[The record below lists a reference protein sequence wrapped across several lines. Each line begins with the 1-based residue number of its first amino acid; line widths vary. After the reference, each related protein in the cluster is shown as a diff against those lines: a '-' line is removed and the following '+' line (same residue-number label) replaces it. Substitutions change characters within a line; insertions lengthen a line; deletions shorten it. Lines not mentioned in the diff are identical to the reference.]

1 MTKSDLHP
9 WPISQACRDQS
20 AALGFDPDHPEQM
33 TATPNL
39 EANAILAASP
49 RKSSSPVKPVV
60 ATAIGGSAVG
70 YPGCSK
76 AAPTWEVIEPAP
88 ITIVEVPPLVAP
100 STPSID
106 WPAIYAAI
114 EPILPHLPTM
124 ALVGSAILIW
134 RELRR
139 FNRAQASAA
148 DLANEEHEETPMVD
162 SAAAGATVEDPKPE
176 FNLLIG
182 GASHTGKV
190 RTENQDAYTVREIAA
205 GNGLAIVC
213 DGVGGHP
220 GGRAAARYAARKLKG
235 RIEMGLIVGLNPEE
249 ALEEA
254 LGHVAEQMAADG
266 IEGLTTALITHLGG
280 EHLTW
285 AGLGDGRIAVIHPDG
300 MHQDLMAPHHA
311 LDQPSNVITAHLEAG
326 KFHRPRL
333 GSLRAAPETLIF
345 AMSDGAG
352 DLLDLGAIAKN
363 RKTYLKVLREIGP
376 ELFCGQIL
384 DRLEALTIP
393 GSTVPLHSDNL
404 TITVAM
410 NTRVEDQA

>member
-1 MTKSDLHP
+1 
-9 WPISQACRDQS
+9 
-20 AALGFDPDHPEQM
+20 
-33 TATPNL
+33 
-39 EANAILAASP
+39 
-49 RKSSSPVKPVV
+49 PVKPL
-60 ATAIGGSAVG
+60 AAAAIGGSAVG

-76 AAPTWEVIEPAP
+76 AAPTWDVIEQSVPSGGEATPIVHAP
-88 ITIVEVPPLVAP
+88 N
-100 STPSID
+100 TPVD
-106 WPAIYAAI
+106 WAALYAAI
-114 EPILPHLPTM
+114 EPILPHIPAI
-124 ALVGSAILIW
+124 ALAGSAFLIW

-139 FNRAQASAA
+139 FNRARVCTHGI
-148 DLANEEHEETPMVD
+148 DLTEDHEEAAMVD
-162 SAAAGATVEDPKPE
+162 PAEAGATAENTLPKPD
-176 FNLLIG
+176 FKLLVG

-190 RTENQDAYTVREIAA
+190 RAENQDAYTVREVGP

-235 RIEMGLIVGLNPEE
+235 RFEMGLIVGLDPEE

-266 IEGLTTALITHLGG
+266 IEGLTTALITHLDG
-280 EHLTW
+280 ERLTW
-285 AGLGDGRIAVIHPDG
+285 AGLGDGRIAVIHRDG

-326 KFHRPRL
+326 KIHQPRL
-333 GSLRAAPETLIF
+333 GSLRIAPGTLVF

-352 DLLDLGAIAKN
+352 DLLDLSAMAKN
-363 RKTYLKVLREIGP
+363 RQTYLRVLRQIGP

-384 DRLEALTIP
+384 DRLESLTIP

-410 NTRVEDQA
+410 NTRAEDQE